1 MVWRTLKMP
10 SLVSGRAGR
19 LDPVHRP
26 PPSTTAQR
34 CSPGTSLVTSSP
46 AALPG
51 KASTGRSKGG
61 TGKIPAVTLD
71 VLVSKS
77 TYLTLKRS
85 VNPRWQDT
93 EQGKRHTEQGKRH
106 RPGQRTQTR
115 AKDTQSRA
123 KDTDQGKRYT
133 DEGKRHTDQ
142 GKRYTDQG
150 KRHTDQ
156 GKRQP

>member
-1 MVWRTLKMP
+1 MP

-106 RPGQRTQTR
+106 RAGQKTQTRGKDTQTR
-115 AKDTQSRA
+115 AKDTQTRA
-123 KDTDQGKRYT
+123 KDTQTRAKDIQTRAK
-133 DEGKRHTDQ
+133 DNHKNCKLQSD
-142 GKRYTDQG
+142 
-150 KRHTDQ
+150 
-156 GKRQP
+156 